1 MNRSIIPGKWLPRF
15 RTAGVIINVILIAT
29 LIVATS
35 RHVVPV
41 TAASYHLRYFGDVTC
56 PVCQEKKATIE
67 AFAASH
73 PEVSV
78 EIFLL
83 DFTNTTQ
90 QAFHQAAFESL
101 GLTPGL
107 GAILNRSGEICVLYL
122 ESVTTS
128 NLERWLAGEDVCQ
141 PTSLMPWVAFLAGL
155 ALGASACV
163 LLLLG
168 TIGTAVTSAT
178 TRRHYAIISTGLILG
193 VLTGYLIVGAL
204 FTWFVVSLDFLSVL
218 KYIFAGV
225 LLFVGVWQIVDFKRE
240 KSIIFGTPG
249 KVKEAMK
256 RLISGKTGTGAYIVG
271 VMFALIKI
279 PCFGG
284 PFLAIV
290 YGARDDPA
298 LFLTL
303 ISYFAGMLLP
313 YIVIL
318 IAIGMGLSSERINN
332 ARLKYR
338 PHLRLLSGAVL
349 VALVIYML
357 LS

>member
-1 MNRSIIPGKWLPRF
+1 MVS
-15 RTAGVIINVILIAT
+15 
-29 LIVATS
+29 
-35 RHVVPV
+35 V

-56 PVCQEKKATIE
+56 PVCQEKKTTIE
-67 AFAASH
+67 TFAASH
-73 PEVSV
+73 LEVSV
-78 EIFLL
+78 EIYLL
-83 DFTNTTQ
+83 DFTNATQ

-101 GLTPGL
+101 GLAPGL

-128 NLERWLAGEDVCQ
+128 NLERWLAGEDIYQ
-141 PTSLMPWVAFLAGL
+141 STSLMPWVAFLAGL

-178 TRRHYAIISTGLILG
+178 TRRHYAIISTGLIIG

-204 FTWFVVSLDFLSVL
+204 FTWFVLTLDFLSLL

-225 LLFVGVWQIVDFKRE
+225 LLFIGAWQIVDFKRE

-249 KVKEAMK
+249 KMKGAMK
-256 RLISGKTGTGAYIVG
+256 RLISGKTGTGAFAVG
-271 VMFALIKI
+271 VMFALIKV

-298 LFLTL
+298 LILTMV
-303 ISYFAGMLLP
+303 SYFAGMLLP

-318 IAIGMGLSSERINN
+318 VAIGMGLSSERINN

-349 VALVIYML
+349 VSLVIYML

>member
-1 MNRSIIPGKWLPRF
+1 M
-15 RTAGVIINVILIAT
+15 
-29 LIVATS
+29 
-35 RHVVPV
+35 
-41 TAASYHLRYFGDVTC
+41 
-56 PVCQEKKATIE
+56 EKKNIIE
-67 AFAASH
+67 DFAVIH
-73 PEVSV
+73 PEVYV
-78 EIFLL
+78 DIYML
-83 DFTNTTQ
+83 DFTNSTQ
-90 QAFHQAAFESL
+90 QAFHQAVFESL

-128 NLERWLAGEDVCQ
+128 NLERWLAGDDVCQ

-155 ALGASACV
+155 AIGASACV

-178 TRRHYAIISTGLILG
+178 TRRHYTIISTGLVLG
-193 VLTGYLIVGAL
+193 VLAGYVVIGAF
-204 FTWFVVSLDFLSVL
+204 FTWFVISLDFLNAL
-218 KYIFAGV
+218 KYIFAV
-225 LLFVGVWQIVDFKRE
+225 ALLIIGIWQILDFKRE

-249 KVKEAMK
+249 KVKDAMK
-256 RLISGKTGTGAYIVG
+256 RLISGKTGTGAFVVG
-271 VMFALIKI
+271 LMFALIKI

-290 YGARDDPA
+290 YGARDDPT
-298 LFLTL
+298 LFLTM
-303 ISYFAGMLLP
+303 IVYFAGMFIP

-318 IAIGMGLSSERINN
+318 VAIGMGLSSERINN

-349 VALVIYML
+349 IMLVVYLIIF
-357 LS
+357 